1 VDTCQQIREK
11 MAEQDNNIVRRRF
24 SSVLEP
30 LNITNNS
37 GIFGCCFE
45 FFQPR
50 NKILPTVIQPGNC
63 EFVEINPQR
72 RLRIINIAP
81 TDEANTK
88 KSDNNCFAQDEGKVV
103 ESESELSEEE
113 YWFENAAPNRLPVIQ
128 PLPQP
133 QQSRI
138 INKFEPQESSQV
150 GTPKNL
156 EDDVI
161 SPGRLPRKSIST
173 RAIDLETD
181 DYEDDEETVNTSIG
195 DDSPSAR
202 KQLSGALSSGLEHM
216 SEMILEITAE
226 GTERRRSP
234 ARGSPVNPSPASSR
248 SESPLSPSQ
257 PPVQTMISSTR
268 IIITPPPLP
277 LDSPPRSPS
286 PKRSELADDSCHP
299 SPEIPHRAVCA
310 VPNPINQTTIDNTPL
325 VISGGNLGGVANQGF
340 NDDEENDE
348 NDFDTDT
355 ASGATI
361 EATNPA
367 VIENNEVD
375 AGYAR
380 NRDLNSFLDNQLK
393 LIPSNKENESP
404 NLTETSLN
412 ATKAQDG
419 SNELPILFFLHG
431 VGGSADIWSSQLAF
445 FVSHGYQVV
454 APDMLGHG
462 FSSCPDKAK
471 AYTFTK
477 LFKDILTIFD
487 AYVTDNRKCIV
498 FGHSYGCSFTIAL
511 ARTRAEKISTL
522 VMIASGGPTP
532 LAPPPNISKYPKCIV
547 DCFRRL
553 LECKFKNQQQKYNP
567 RGKTIK
573 FKEAF
578 DVPSYVFQH
587 VMAGQAWP
595 EGDAGFHRRVTVPT
609 LLVYGMRD
617 TLVSLV
623 EECEMERTL
632 PKAYLELIPTAG
644 HCVML
649 DTPQE
654 LNTMA
659 LKFIKKWTSIN
670 STNSLTRT

>member
-1 VDTCQQIREK
+1 MT
-11 MAEQDNNIVRRRF
+11 EQENNIRRRRF
-24 SSVLEP
+24 LSVLEP

-37 GIFGCCFE
+37 GLFGCCVD

-72 RLRIINIAP
+72 RLRIINISPGDPA
-81 TDEANTK
+81 K
-88 KSDNNCFAQDEGKVV
+88 KDGDNNCFAQDEGKVGC
-103 ESESELSEEE
+103 ESELSEEE

-133 QQSRI
+133 PQSRI
-138 INKFEPQESSQV
+138 INKFEPRESSQA

-156 EDDVI
+156 EEDTI
-161 SPGRLPRKSIST
+161 SPGRLPRKNLST
-173 RAIDLETD
+173 KAIDLETD
-181 DYEDDEETVNTSIG
+181 DYEDDEDTVNTSIG

-202 KQLSGALSSGLEHM
+202 KQLSGPMSSGLEHM

-226 GTERRRSP
+226 GTERRKSP
-234 ARGSPVNPSPASSR
+234 GVPGRNSPICPSPGSSR
-248 SESPLSPSQ
+248 SESPLSPK
-257 PPVQTMISSTR
+257 QTPTPIMISSTR

-277 LDSPPRSPS
+277 LESPPSSPT
-286 PKRSELADDSCHP
+286 KFTEIADDSCHP
-299 SPEIPHRAVCA
+299 SPEIPHRSVCA
-310 VPNPINQTTIDNTPL
+310 IPNPINQTGIDNTPL

-340 NDDEENDE
+340 NDDEEDE
-348 NDFDTDT
+348 KDEFHTDT
-355 ASGATI
+355 SNGKTI

-375 AGYAR
+375 AGYTR
-380 NRDLNSFLDNQLK
+380 NRDLDTFVANQMK
-393 LIPSNKENESP
+393 LNPSTNENESP

-412 ATKAQDG
+412 VNKTQDA

-445 FVSHGYQVV
+445 FVSQGYQVL
-454 APDMLGHG
+454 APDMIGHG

-487 AYVTDNRKCIV
+487 AYVTENRKCIV

-547 DCFRRL
+547 DCLRRV

-587 VMAGQAWP
+587 VMAGQTWP
-595 EGDAGFHRRVTVPT
+595 EGDAGFHRRVTIPT

-659 LKFIKKWTSIN
+659 LKFIKKWTSTN
-670 STNSLTRT
+670 STNSLTRS

>member
-1 VDTCQQIREK
+1 
-11 MAEQDNNIVRRRF
+11 MADEESTLPRRRF
-24 SSVLEP
+24 LSILEP

-37 GIFGCCFE
+37 GLFGCCGDFC
-45 FFQPR
+45 QPR
-50 NKILPTVIQPGNC
+50 NKVLPTVIQPGNC

-72 RLRIINIAP
+72 RLRIINIKP
-81 TDEANTK
+81 GDENNIVKNA
-88 KSDNNCFAQDEGKVV
+88 DNNCFAQDQGKT
-103 ESESELSEEE
+103 ECESELSEEE

-138 INKFEPQESSQV
+138 INKFEPRESSQA

-161 SPGRLPRKSIST
+161 SPGRLPRKNLAAK
-173 RAIDLETD
+173 AIDLETD

-195 DDSPSAR
+195 NDSPSAR
-202 KQLSGALSSGLEHM
+202 KQQLSTAMTTGLEHM

-226 GTERRRSP
+226 GTERRKSP
-234 ARGSPVNPSPASSR
+234 GRNSPISPSPSSSR
-248 SESPLSPSQ
+248 SESPLSPNQ
-257 PPVQTMISSTR
+257 TPTPTMISSAR

-277 LDSPPRSPS
+277 IDSPPSSPN
-286 PKRSELADDSCHP
+286 KFSELADDSCHP
-299 SPEIPHRAVCA
+299 SPEIPHRSVCA
-310 VPNPINQTTIDNTPL
+310 IPNPINQTGIDNTPL

-340 NDDEENDE
+340 NDDEEDE
-348 NDFDTDT
+348 RDEFHCDTSST
-355 ASGATI
+355 ATI
-361 EATNPA
+361 EATNAA

-375 AGYAR
+375 AGYTR
-380 NRDLNSFLDNQLK
+380 NRDLQTLVDNQVK
-393 LIPSNKENESP
+393 LNPSSNETESP
-404 NLTETSLN
+404 KIMESSLN
-412 ATKAQDG
+412 ISKSHNTF
-419 SNELPILFFLHG
+419 SELPILFFLHG
-431 VGGSADIWSSQLAF
+431 VGGSADIWSSQISY
-445 FVSHGYQVV
+445 FVKQGYEVV

-487 AYVTDNRKCIV
+487 AYVTENRQCIV

-511 ARTRAEKISTL
+511 ARTRPEKICTL
-522 VMIASGGPTP
+522 VMISSGGPTP
-532 LAPPPNISKYPKCIV
+532 LAPPPNMSKYPKCV
-547 DCFRRL
+547 VGCLRRV

-578 DVPSYVFQH
+578 DVPAYVFQH
-587 VMAGQAWP
+587 VMAGQTWP
-595 EGDAGFHRRVTVPT
+595 EGDAGFHRRVTIPT

-659 LKFIKKWTSIN
+659 LKFIRKWTSSN
-670 STNSLTRT
+670 STNSLTR

>member
-1 VDTCQQIREK
+1 
-11 MAEQDNNIVRRRF
+11 MAEEENNIRRRRF
-24 SSVLEP
+24 LSVLEP

-37 GIFGCCFE
+37 GLFGCCVE

-72 RLRIINIAP
+72 RLRIINISPGEESAIKN
-81 TDEANTK
+81 DSD
-88 KSDNNCFAQDEGKVV
+88 KSCFAQDQGKP
-103 ESESELSEEE
+103 ECISELSEEE

-133 QQSRI
+133 PQSRI
-138 INKFEPQESSQV
+138 INKFEPRESSQV

-156 EDDVI
+156 EEDVI
-161 SPGRLPRKSIST
+161 SPGRLPRKNLST
-173 RAIDLETD
+173 KAIDLETD
-181 DYEDDEETVNTSIG
+181 DYEDDEDTVNTSIG
-195 DDSPSAR
+195 DDSPSTI
-202 KQLSGALSSGLEHM
+202 KQLSTTMTAGIEHM

-226 GTERRRSP
+226 GTDKLKRKSP
-234 ARGSPVNPSPASSR
+234 AFSPNTVRRNSPISPSPPSSR
-248 SESPLSPSQ
+248 SESPLSPNQ
-257 PPVQTMISSTR
+257 TPTPTMISTTR
-268 IIITPPPLP
+268 IIVTPPPLP
-277 LDSPPRSPS
+277 LESPPSSPTKFS
-286 PKRSELADDSCHP
+286 DLADDSCHP
-299 SPEIPHRAVCA
+299 SPEIPHRSVCA
-310 VPNPINQTTIDNTPL
+310 IPNPINQTGIDNTPL
-325 VISGGNLGGVANQGF
+325 KITGGNLGGVANQGF
-340 NDDEENDE
+340 NDDEVDENDE
-348 NDFDTDT
+348 YHTDNANGT
-355 ASGATI
+355 TI

-375 AGYAR
+375 AGYTR
-380 NRDLNSFLDNQLK
+380 NRDLGTFIANQEK
-393 LIPSNKENESP
+393 LNPSTNDNESP
-404 NLTETSLN
+404 NITETSLN
-412 ATKAQDG
+412 INQSQET

-431 VGGSADIWSSQLAF
+431 VGGSADIWSSQLSY
-445 FVSHGYQVV
+445 FVAQGYQVI

-487 AYVTDNRKCIV
+487 AYVTENRKCIV

-511 ARTRAEKISTL
+511 ARTRSEKITTL
-522 VMIASGGPTP
+522 VLIASGGPTP
-532 LAPPPNISKYPKCIV
+532 LAPPPNIAKYPKCIV
-547 DCFRRL
+547 DCLRRV

-587 VMAGQAWP
+587 VMAGQTWP
-595 EGDAGFHRRVTVPT
+595 EGDAGFHRRVTIPT

-659 LKFIKKWTSIN
+659 HKFVKKWTSAN
-670 STNSLTRT
+670 LTNSLTR

>member
-1 VDTCQQIREK
+1 
-11 MAEQDNNIVRRRF
+11 MAEEENNIRRRRF
-24 SSVLEP
+24 LSVLEP

-37 GIFGCCFE
+37 GLFGCCME
-45 FFQPR
+45 FCQPR
-50 NKILPTVIQPGNC
+50 NKILPTVIQPASC

-72 RLRIINIAP
+72 RLRIININPGEESAIQP
-81 TDEANTK
+81 E
-88 KSDNNCFAQDEGKVV
+88 SDNTCFARDQGKP
-103 ESESELSEEE
+103 ECISELSEEE

-133 QQSRI
+133 PQSRI
-138 INKFEPQESSQV
+138 INKFEPRESSQV

-161 SPGRLPRKSIST
+161 SPGRLPRKNLST
-173 RAIDLETD
+173 KAIDLETD
-181 DYEDDEETVNTSIG
+181 DYEDDEDTVNTSAG
-195 DDSPSAR
+195 DDSPSSR
-202 KQLSGALSSGLEHM
+202 KQLSATMTSGLEHM

-226 GTERRRSP
+226 GTDKLKRISP
-234 ARGSPVNPSPASSR
+234 SFSPHLVKRNSPISPSSSR
-248 SESPLSPSQ
+248 SESPLSPNQ
-257 PPVQTMISSTR
+257 TPTHTMISSTR
-268 IIITPPPLP
+268 IIVTPPPLP
-277 LDSPPRSPS
+277 FDSPPSSPT
-286 PKRSELADDSCHP
+286 KFSELADDSCHP
-299 SPEIPHRAVCA
+299 SPEIPHRSVCA
-310 VPNPINQTTIDNTPL
+310 IPNPIDQTGIDNTPI
-325 VISGGNLGGVANQGF
+325 VITGGNLGGVANQGF
-340 NDDEENDE
+340 SDDEEDE
-348 NDFDTDT
+348 KDAFDADNESTT
-355 ASGATI
+355 TI
-361 EATNPA
+361 EATNPT
-367 VIENNEVD
+367 IIDNNEVD
-375 AGYAR
+375 AGYTR
-380 NRDLNSFLDNQLK
+380 NRDLETFMANEEK
-393 LIPSNKENESP
+393 LNPSTEKTESP
-404 NLTETSLN
+404 NITETSLTLN
-412 ATKAQDG
+412 KSQEP

-431 VGGSADIWSSQLAF
+431 VGGSADIWSSQLAY
-445 FVSHGYQVV
+445 FVTQGYQVV

-487 AYVTDNRKCIV
+487 AYVTENRKCIV

-511 ARTRAEKISTL
+511 ARTRSEKISTL
-522 VMIASGGPTP
+522 VLIASGGPTP

-547 DCFRRL
+547 DCLRRV

-578 DVPSYVFQH
+578 DVPNYVFQH
-587 VMAGQAWP
+587 VMAGQTWP
-595 EGDAGFHRRVTVPT
+595 EGDAGFHRRVTIPT

-649 DTPQE
+649 DTPKE

-659 LKFIKKWTSIN
+659 HKFIKKWTSTN
-670 STNSLTRT
+670 LTNSLTR

>member
-1 VDTCQQIREK
+1 MT
-11 MAEQDNNIVRRRF
+11 EQENNIRRRRF
-24 SSVLEP
+24 LSVLEP

-37 GIFGCCFE
+37 GLFGCCVD

-72 RLRIINIAP
+72 RLRIINISPGDPA
-81 TDEANTK
+81 K
-88 KSDNNCFAQDEGKVV
+88 KDGDNNCFAQDEGKVGC
-103 ESESELSEEE
+103 ESELSEEE

-133 QQSRI
+133 PQSRI
-138 INKFEPQESSQV
+138 INKFEPRESSQA

-156 EDDVI
+156 EEDTI
-161 SPGRLPRKSIST
+161 SPGRLPRKNLST
-173 RAIDLETD
+173 KAIDLETD
-181 DYEDDEETVNTSIG
+181 DYEDDEDTVNTSIG

-202 KQLSGALSSGLEHM
+202 KQLSGPMSSGLEHM

-226 GTERRRSP
+226 GTERRKSP
-234 ARGSPVNPSPASSR
+234 GV
-248 SESPLSPSQ
+248 L
-257 PPVQTMISSTR
+257 SSTR

-277 LDSPPRSPS
+277 LESPPSSPT
-286 PKRSELADDSCHP
+286 KFTEIADDSCHP
-299 SPEIPHRAVCA
+299 SPEIPHRSVCA
-310 VPNPINQTTIDNTPL
+310 IPNPINQTGIDNTPL

-340 NDDEENDE
+340 NDDEEDE
-348 NDFDTDT
+348 KDEFHTDT
-355 ASGATI
+355 SNGKTI

-375 AGYAR
+375 AGYTR
-380 NRDLNSFLDNQLK
+380 NRDLDTFVANQMK
-393 LIPSNKENESP
+393 LNPSTNENESP

-412 ATKAQDG
+412 VNKTQDA

-445 FVSHGYQVV
+445 FVSQGYQVL
-454 APDMLGHG
+454 APDMIGHG

-487 AYVTDNRKCIV
+487 AYVTENRKCIV

-547 DCFRRL
+547 DCLRRV

-587 VMAGQAWP
+587 VMAGQTWP
-595 EGDAGFHRRVTVPT
+595 EGDAGFHRRVTIPT

-659 LKFIKKWTSIN
+659 LKFIKKWTSTN
-670 STNSLTRT
+670 STNSLTRS